1 MKKIVPQNSILI
13 PDSAECKFQGVIY
26 SVYQWPQQTFDGSTA
41 TFEMIKRPDTVGA
54 ICVVDDTIMVLK
66 DEQPHRGTMVTF
78 PGGRVETEEDVTD
91 AIKRE
96 VHEETGYS
104 FKNWK
109 LLKVR
114 QPHLKI
120 EWFIYTFICW
130 DVEGRATPHLDG
142 GEKITVDF
150 LSFDKVLRLVKG
162 KAGYLGEEEDI
173 FIGSHS
179 TQDLLALPEY
189 QGKTVDR

>member
-13 PDSAECKFQGVIY
+13 PDNAERMFQGVIY
-26 SVYQWPQQTFDGSTA
+26 SVYQWPQQMFDGSTA

-54 ICVVDDTIMVLK
+54 ICIVDDKIMVLK
-66 DEQPHRGTMVTF
+66 DEQPHRGTKVTF
-78 PGGRVETEEDVTD
+78 PGGRVDPDEAVAD

-130 DVEGRATPHLDG
+130 DVVGKAAPHLDG
-142 GEKITVDF
+142 GEKIAVDF
-150 LSFDKVLRLVKG
+150 LPFDKVLQLVKE
-162 KAGYLGEEEDI
+162 KTDYLGEEEEI
-173 FIGSHS
+173 FIRASS
-179 TQDLLALPEY
+179 TKDLVELPEY
-189 QGKTVDR
+189 QGKIVDR